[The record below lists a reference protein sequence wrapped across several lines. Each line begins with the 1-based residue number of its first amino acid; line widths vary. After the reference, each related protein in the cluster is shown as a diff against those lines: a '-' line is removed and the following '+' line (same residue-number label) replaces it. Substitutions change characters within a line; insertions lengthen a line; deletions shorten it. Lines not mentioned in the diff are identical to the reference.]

1 MQNNSFLKGVELYL
15 MIGIKMKN
23 VRLVLGSGGARGM
36 AHIGVIEELE
46 KVGFTIKEIV
56 GCSMGAVVG
65 GIYCAGYLAEY
76 KHWLIKLSRMDVF
89 RLLDFTISAQGFV
102 KGERVFKAIE
112 EFIGDHKIE
121 TFNTPFTAVAADLI
135 EQKEVLYKTGSL
147 FRALRASI
155 AIPTVFTP
163 VRDGK
168 LKLVD
173 GGVLNPLP
181 LNLVNKQSG
190 EWVVAVNLNANL
202 PTTLQQEVK
211 EETEIKERTAYLKML
226 DSLRASLPKFEN
238 NTDAA
243 DKLGLFDLLNKSY
256 DMTQDRLTE
265 LMIDIHKPDLV
276 VNISRNACGVFEF
289 YRANE
294 IIEEGRKAFHTVYKQ
309 KQ

>member
-1 MQNNSFLKGVELYL
+1 MRSAELYL
-15 MIGIKMKN
+15 MIGDTMKQ

-46 KVGFTIKEIV
+46 KEGFTIREVV

-65 GIYCAGYLAEY
+65 GIYCAGYLKEY
-76 KHWLIKLSRMDVF
+76 KHWLVKLTRMDVF
-89 RLLDFTISAQGFV
+89 RLLDFTISGQGFV

-112 EFIGDHKIE
+112 EFIGDHQIENFKI
-121 TFNTPFTAVAADLI
+121 PFTAVAADII
-135 EQKEVLYKTGSL
+135 EEKEVLYKSGSL
-147 FRALRASI
+147 FKALRASI

-181 LNLVNKQSG
+181 LNLIKRQPDDF
-190 EWVVAVNLNANL
+190 VVAVNINANI
-202 PTTLQQEVK
+202 PATPSQIVEA
-211 EETEIKERTAYLKML
+211 EIENKERAAYLRMI
-226 DSLRASLPKFEN
+226 DSIRASLPKFEN

-265 LMIDIHKPDLV
+265 LMIDMHKPELV
-276 VNISRNACGVFEF
+276 VNISRNACGVFDF

-294 IIEEGRKAFHTVYKQ
+294 IIEAGRKAFHEAYKQ
-309 KQ
+309 KP

>member
-1 MQNNSFLKGVELYL
+1 
-15 MIGIKMKN
+15 MKN

-112 EFIGDHKIE
+112 EFIGDHQIE

-135 EQKEVLYKTGSL
+135 EQKEVLYKSGSL

-155 AIPTVFTP
+155 AIPTIFTP

-181 LNLVNKQSG
+181 LNLINKRQG
-190 EWVVAVNLNANL
+190 DWVVAVNLNANL
-202 PTTLQQEVK
+202 PTTPQQEVK

-226 DSLRASLPKFEN
+226 DSFRASLPKFEN

-294 IIEEGRKAFHTVYKQ
+294 IIEEGRKAFHSAYQQ

>member
-1 MQNNSFLKGVELYL
+1 
-15 MIGIKMKN
+15 MKN

-46 KVGFTIKEIV
+46 KEGFTISEVV

-76 KHWLIKLSRMDVF
+76 KHWLIKLSRLDVF
-89 RLLDFTISAQGFV
+89 RLLDFTLSAQGFV

-121 TFNTPFTAVAADLI
+121 NFKIPFTAVAADI
-135 EQKEVLYKTGSL
+135 TYEKEVHYRSGSL
-147 FRALRASI
+147 FKALRAAI

-163 VRDGK
+163 VKEGK
-168 LKLVD
+168 SQLVD

-181 LNLVNKQSG
+181 MNLVRKEPG
-190 EWVVAVNLNANL
+190 DWIVAVNLNANI
-202 PTTLQQEVK
+202 PTVSTNLTADK
-211 EETEIKERTAYLKML
+211 EPSAYLKMFTAIQ
-226 DSLRASLPKFEN
+226 SSFPKFDSKTEN
-238 NTDAA
+238 IEN
-243 DKLGLFDLLNKSY
+243 LGLFDLLNKSY
-256 DMTQDRLTE
+256 DLTQDRLTE

-276 VNISRNACGVFEF
+276 VNVSRDACGVFEF

-294 IIEEGRKAFHTVYKQ
+294 IIEAGRKAFHSAYAQSNSNSATQ
-309 KQ
+309 

>member
-1 MQNNSFLKGVELYL
+1 
-15 MIGIKMKN
+15 MKN

-46 KVGFTIKEIV
+46 KEGFIIKEVV

-76 KHWLIKLSRMDVF
+76 KHWLIKLSRLDVF
-89 RLLDFTISAQGFV
+89 RLLDFTLSAQGFV

-121 TFNTPFTAVAADLI
+121 NFKIPFTAVAADI
-135 EQKEVLYKTGSL
+135 TYEKEVHYRSGSL

-163 VRDGK
+163 VKEGK
-168 LKLVD
+168 SQLVD

-181 LNLVNKQSG
+181 MNLVRKEPG
-190 EWVVAVNLNANL
+190 DWIVAVNLNANIPYVSTNL
-202 PTTLQQEVK
+202 TADK
-211 EETEIKERTAYLKML
+211 EPSAYLKMFTAIQ
-226 DSLRASLPKFEN
+226 STFPKFDSKTEN
-238 NTDAA
+238 IEN
-243 DKLGLFDLLNKSY
+243 LGLFDLLNKSY
-256 DMTQDRLTE
+256 DLTQDRLTE

-276 VNISRNACGVFEF
+276 VNVSRDACGVFEF

-294 IIEEGRKAFHTVYKQ
+294 IIEAGRKAFHNAYAQSNSNSATQ
-309 KQ
+309 